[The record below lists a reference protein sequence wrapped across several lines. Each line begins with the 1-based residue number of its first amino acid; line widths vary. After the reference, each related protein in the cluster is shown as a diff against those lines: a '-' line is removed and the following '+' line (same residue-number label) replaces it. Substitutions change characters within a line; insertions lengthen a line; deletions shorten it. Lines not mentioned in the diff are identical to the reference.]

1 MSPAAALPAPGHHS
15 DSPAGVDLE
24 RMSLAEAAQW
34 YASRGIPVFPCRPRG
49 KEPLVEGG
57 FHAATTDEA
66 RIREWWRRW
75 PGANIGVPAGPAS
88 GWLAVDVDPRNGG
101 DSTVQD
107 WIRRYGRWPDTAEAV
122 TGGGG
127 RHIVFRHV
135 DGLRCGPLAPGVD
148 LKVTGGYIVVAPSI
162 HPSGGRYMW
171 DGMDGADSLG
181 RLSDPPGWLLRL
193 AREKRPP
200 TGSTAAPGRKI
211 GAGHRNTELT
221 SLAGVLRSRG
231 AGEVELLDLLGRINE
246 RLCDPPLRADEVE
259 RIAQSVSRYEP
270 RAENERPDSQ
280 RVFERLDEG
289 RYRMMLPGIASEL
302 EIDLLRR
309 EDGNLVGELIA
320 RCHLPG
326 NRGVDGLLSI
336 ADFNISSA
344 RARVERAKLIAT
356 RANTKSEEVD
366 WPGIVEDF
374 CQRVLLAEREGEPAV
389 DLADVPVRETDP
401 YILVDG
407 FPVLKHHAVVV
418 FGDGASGKSL
428 LALYLAWKL
437 TERGE
442 TVIYADWEL
451 DAADHRER
459 LESIAGPFRGIKY
472 VRCRLPLREETER
485 LRRIAREEGATYLI
499 CDSIALGCD
508 GPPEAAETAMRY
520 FQCLRRIGLGC
531 LLIAHV
537 SKGEEGDKKPF
548 GSAFWHNSARATWFA
563 KRGEQVGTEN
573 IVHVA
578 LFNRKSN
585 LGPLRPPLGFEL
597 RFEEGKTT
605 IRRTDAADIGEF
617 ADKLTVAQRMAHLLR
632 GGAMTVS
639 ELAERLEVAD
649 SSIRSV
655 MNRKPGI
662 FIRLAD
668 GRVALLAKEGGSDA
682 TQ

>member
-1 MSPAAALPAPGHHS
+1 MTGVGS
-15 DSPAGVDLE
+15 DVD
-24 RMSLAEAAQW
+24 SVTLAEAALW

-75 PGANIGVPAGPAS
+75 PAANVGVPTGAVT
-88 GWLAVDVDPRNGG
+88 GWLVVDVDPRDGG
-101 DSTVQD
+101 DETLGGWLSK
-107 WIRRYGRWPDTAEAV
+107 YGRWPATAEAT

-127 RHIVFRHV
+127 RHILFRHV
-135 DGLRCGPLAPGVD
+135 AGLRCGPLAPGVD
-148 LKVTGGYIVVAPSI
+148 LKTGGGYIVVAPSV
-162 HPSGGRYMW
+162 HPSGNRYSW
-171 DGMDGADSLG
+171 DGLEGAEALAN
-181 RLSDPPGWLLRL
+181 LADPPGWLLRL

-200 TGSTAAPGRKI
+200 TGSSAAPGRKI
-211 GAGHRNTELT
+211 GAGRRNIELT
-221 SLAGVLRSRG
+221 SIAGVLRSRG
-231 AGEVELLDLLGRINE
+231 AGEAELLDLLGRINE

-344 RARVERAKLIAT
+344 RARVDRAKLISS
-356 RANTKSEEVD
+356 RAYTKAEEVD
-366 WPGIVEDF
+366 WPGILEDF

-401 YILVDG
+401 HILVDG
-407 FPVLKHHAVVV
+407 FPVLKHHSVVL
-418 FGDGASGKSL
+418 FGDGGACKSY

-459 LESIAGPFRGIKY
+459 LESIAGSFRGIKY

-499 CDSIALGCD
+499 CDSVALGCD

-548 GSAFWHNSARATWFA
+548 GSAFWHNSARGSWFA

-597 RFEEGKTT
+597 RFEAGRTT

-617 ADKLTVAQRMAHLLR
+617 ADKMTVGQRMAHLLKA
-632 GGAMTVS
+632 GAMSVA
-639 ELAERLEVAD
+639 EIAERLDVEE
-649 SSIRSV
+649 STIRTTMS
-655 MNRKPGI
+655 RKKGI
-662 FIRLAD
+662 FLRLPDGRIALAD
-668 GRVALLAKEGGSDA
+668 RTGGSDA
-682 TQ
+682 TH

>member
-1 MSPAAALPAPGHHS
+1 MSAAAAFPDP
-15 DSPAGVDLE
+15 DRRGVDLDS
-24 RMSLAEAAQW
+24 MSLAQAAEW
-34 YASRGIPVFPCRPRG
+34 YVLRGFPIFPCRQRG

-57 FHAATTDEA
+57 FRAATTDEA

-75 PGANIGVPAGPAS
+75 PEANIGVPTGAAS
-88 GWLAVDVDPRNGG
+88 GWLVVDVDPRNGG
-101 DSTVQD
+101 DETLDAWLSK
-107 WIRRYGRWPDTAEAV
+107 YGRWPATCEAT

-127 RHIVFRHV
+127 RHILFRHV
-135 DGLRCGPLAPGVD
+135 AGLRCGPLAPGVD
-148 LKVTGGYIVVAPSI
+148 LKTDGGYIVVAPSI

-171 DGMDGADSLG
+171 DGIDGADSLG
-181 RLSDPPGWLLRL
+181 RLSEPPGWLLRL
-193 AREKRPP
+193 AREKRPQ
-200 TGSTAAPGRKI
+200 TVSSAAPGRKI
-211 GAGHRNTELT
+211 GAGRRNVELT
-221 SLAGVLRSRG
+221 SIAGVLRSRG
-231 AGEVELLDLLGRINE
+231 AGEAELRDLLARINE
-246 RLCDPPLRADEVE
+246 TLCDPPLTADEVQ

-270 RAENERPDSQ
+270 RAENERPDAQ

-289 RYRMMLPGIASEL
+289 RYRMQIPGIASEL

-326 NRGVDGLLSI
+326 NRGVDGLLSL

-344 RARVERAKLIAT
+344 RARSERAKIIAT
-356 RANTKSEEVD
+356 RANTKAEEVD

-389 DLADVPVRETDP
+389 DLADVPARRTDTC
-401 YILVDG
+401 ITVEG
-407 FPVLKHHAVVV
+407 FPVLKHHPVIL
-418 FGDGASGKSL
+418 FGDGGACKSYL
-428 LALYLAWKL
+428 GLYLAWKL

-485 LRRIAREEGATYLI
+485 LRRTAREEGATYLI

-537 SKGEEGDKKPF
+537 SKAEDGEKKPF

-563 KRGEQVGTEN
+563 KRGEQVGSEN
-573 IVHVA
+573 IVQVA
-578 LFNRKSN
+578 LFNRKAN

-597 RFEEGKTT
+597 RFEAGRRT
-605 IRRTDAADIGEF
+605 IRRTDAAEIGEF
-617 ADKLTVAQRMAHLLR
+617 ADRMTIGQRMAHLLK
-632 GGAMTVS
+632 GGAMSVA
-639 ELAERLEVAD
+639 EIAERLQVEE
-649 SSIRSV
+649 STIRTTMS
-655 MNRKPGI
+655 RKKGI
-662 FIRLAD
+662 FLRLPDGRIALAD
-668 GRVALLAKEGGSDA
+668 RTGGSDA
-682 TQ
+682 TR

>member
-1 MSPAAALPAPGHHS
+1 MTGVIMDVDSVTLSEAAL
-15 DSPAGVDLE
+15 
-24 RMSLAEAAQW
+24 W
-34 YASRGIPVFPCRPRG
+34 YAFRGIPVFPCRPRG
-49 KEPLVEGG
+49 KEPLIEGG
-57 FHAATTDEA
+57 FHAATTDEG

-75 PGANIGVPAGPAS
+75 PEANIGVPTGAVT
-88 GWLAVDVDPRNGG
+88 GWLVLDIDPRNGG
-101 DSTVQD
+101 DETLGA
-107 WIRRYGRWPDTAEAV
+107 WLAKYGCWPATCEAT

-127 RHIVFRHV
+127 RHILFRHV
-135 DGLRCGPLAPGVD
+135 AGLRCGQVAPGVD
-148 LKVTGGYIVVAPSI
+148 VKTDGGYVIVAPSV
-162 HPSGGRYMW
+162 HPSGNRYSW

-181 RLSDPPGWLLRL
+181 RLSEPPGWLLRL
-193 AREKRPP
+193 AREKRPQ

-211 GAGHRNTELT
+211 GAGRRNVELT
-221 SLAGVLRSRG
+221 SIAGVLRGRG
-231 AGEVELLDLLGRINE
+231 AGEAELREPLTRINE
-246 RLCDPPLRADEVE
+246 MLCEPPLRAEEVE

-270 RAENERPDSQ
+270 RAESERPDAQ
-280 RVFERLDEG
+280 RIFERLDDG
-289 RYRMMLPGIASEL
+289 HYRMQIPGIASEL

-309 EDGNLVGELIA
+309 EDGNLIGELTA
-320 RCHLPG
+320 RCYMPG

-344 RARVERAKLIAT
+344 RARVDRAKLIAS
-356 RANTKSEEVD
+356 RAYTKAEEVD
-366 WPGIVEDF
+366 WPGIIEDF

-389 DLADVPVRETDP
+389 DLADVPAREADTC
-401 YILVDG
+401 ITLDG
-407 FPVLKHHAVVV
+407 LPILKHHPVIL
-418 FGDGASGKSL
+418 FGDGGACKSY

-499 CDSIALGCD
+499 CDSVALGCD
-508 GPPEAAETAMRY
+508 GPPESAEVAMRY

-573 IVHVA
+573 IIQVA

-585 LGPLRPPLGFEL
+585 LGPLRPTLGFEI
-597 RFEEGKTT
+597 RFDGDRTVIK
-605 IRRTDAADIGEF
+605 RTDAADIGEF
-617 ADKLTVAQRMAHLLR
+617 ADKMTVAQRMAHLLR
-632 GGAMTVS
+632 RGAMSVG